1 MSVSQTFVSLSL
13 SHYLSLSLSDSHLY
27 QNANGILP
35 LKMGQFSSIAV
46 IGDDA
51 GINPIATGGGSV
63 RSI

>member
-1 MSVSQTFVSLSL
+1 
-13 SHYLSLSLSDSHLY
+13 
-27 QNANGILP
+27 
-35 LKMGQFSSIAV
+35 MGQFSSIAV